1 MDLTVHYADESNRPH
16 ERMDIAVEL
25 GKTTAVELVIIW
37 CEIKQVDPNV
47 VRGAIGFINNNT
59 QGINS
64 RYYNFKGCCC
74 KKSQDIFFVSKVLP
88 RFPHQNLLQHLD
100 VETEMVTNEI
110 GTKKKKQVIQQ

>member
-47 VRGAIGFINNNT
+47 VRGAIGFINKNT
-59 QGINS
+59 QGLHS
-64 RYYNFKGCCC
+64 R
-74 KKSQDIFFVSKVLP
+74 
-88 RFPHQNLLQHLD
+88 
-100 VETEMVTNEI
+100 E
-110 GTKKKKQVIQQ
+110 